1 MNTPEQ
7 TKKLPPI
14 SHQPYFPHHRRM
26 QGGRDY
32 SKILRE
38 YNKPAQWYQPS
49 SVTRSIYF
57 YDPSYQKYLRERLIS
72 TINNRVSDLID
83 SFFLHRFLIIPARS
97 FICSIHITSEISSE
111 SVSSSSIRS
120 SISFTNSTDI
130 TTDQYTERIR

>member
-7 TKKLPPI
+7 TKKFPPI
-14 SHQPYFPHHRRM
+14 TRQQYHRRM

-49 SVTRSIYF
+49 TVTRSIYF

-72 TINNRVSDLID
+72 TITNRVSDPICSL
-83 SFFLHRFLIIPARS
+83 FLHRLFIIAARS
-97 FICSIHITSEISSE
+97 LISSIHITSEISS
-111 SVSSSSIRS
+111 SVRS
-120 SISFTNSTDI
+120 SIAITNCTDI
-130 TTDQYTERIR
+130 TTD